1 MAYLFAIYIDSLVER
16 VQAYGYGC
24 YLRNICI
31 NIILYADD
39 VLLLAPS
46 VQCRIKQVRGL

>member
-31 NIILYADD
+31 NIIYCTLMMSYY
-39 VLLLAPS
+39 
-46 VQCRIKQVRGL
+46 